1 MALPKP
7 KPSKAVQQKL
17 KAEETAA
24 YAKNKKRVIEHLKKR
39 GLRDVAIAGIIGNI
53 DVETGGTFDFQQRQ
67 TKSGDPRDPNIT
79 PGGAYGLFQFDDP
92 ASGAAGHE
100 TWYKQYLEKTDKTD
114 SLESQ
119 LDYALDMI
127 NAGED
132 TKDPFY
138 EFSSNIGSRN
148 AGVIKGYFEVSDD
161 PKQVSDSITDR
172 FLKPGVKHSN
182 KRRESAKNA
191 LEELKLLDKTDTF
204 PPERVFDVPE
214 EKSMF
219 ERVKPYIPVVRHLNE
234 GGAIPMERQMEMFDE
249 GGLST
254 DEDFKEDLEG
264 TFEITPEMQ
273 ERIDEMTKEER
284 DALRKKLV
292 ADAMERMLSK
302 SPEKIDR
309 SKFIQQYDEGGLE
322 QDGGTIDPISGNDVP
337 PGSSQEEVRDDIPA
351 QLSEGEFVFPA
362 DVVRYIGLEKLMQM
376 RQEAKMGL
384 KMMEE
389 MGQMGNSDQ
398 ATMPD
403 DLPFDIN
410 DLDMDDEIDDNIQNF
425 NVGGMPMPNPQTGV
439 FYTPSTSGVATSPVQ
454 AASAQYQPNIAEPV
468 RPQQAPVPIYQP
480 REIPQYV
487 PFIGGGAPNVE
498 QETRQFIND
507 EGNIINVIFNKATGE
522 PLNEAEKAKITE
534 GYRPYDPNAP
544 KVEDTTVTPTQ
555 VQTATVTGEGG
566 RSPEEQE
573 AEEEARRRSKQRI
586 QDSKNLFGL
595 ETMEGVLE
603 GIGGTFGTYGPDS
616 VGKMTGT
623 GYIIGKNGQLL
634 DPSTGLLVRGGDTG
648 ITSPFALISGITDPR
663 YQNQKPFNA
672 DFMNALPDN
681 VKGRFVDNLRNNPAY
696 FSERFKNTT
705 SIAEVRDS
713 IQKADD
719 FEKDFK
725 DKGFVINSD
734 GSFTAR
740 RGASKAEQDAAA
752 AAVLAYAESMSEPDD
767 DDDDD
772 GTFNRLVRESMA
784 AKARRER
791 GMTRPLDKGAAERR
805 AKAQRQ
811 QNILADQERRQESQL
826 SAAPT
831 TTEEVIRSQEGPGSG
846 MAPQTRQDP
855 GRDRGPGRESFGR
868 EGGMGGRFRA
878 KGGLMETPKPKA
890 KKKMKRGGLA
900 SKK

>member
-1 MALPKP
+1 
-7 KPSKAVQQKL
+7 
-17 KAEETAA
+17 
-24 YAKNKKRVIEHLKKR
+24 
-39 GLRDVAIAGIIGNI
+39 
-53 DVETGGTFDFQQRQ
+53 
-67 TKSGDPRDPNIT
+67 
-79 PGGAYGLFQFDDP
+79 
-92 ASGAAGHE
+92 
-100 TWYKQYLEKTDKTD
+100 
-114 SLESQ
+114 
-119 LDYALDMI
+119 
-127 NAGED
+127 
-132 TKDPFY
+132 
-138 EFSSNIGSRN
+138 
-148 AGVIKGYFEVSDD
+148 
-161 PKQVSDSITDR
+161 
-172 FLKPGVKHSN
+172 
-182 KRRESAKNA
+182 
-191 LEELKLLDKTDTF
+191 
-204 PPERVFDVPE
+204 
-214 EKSMF
+214 
-219 ERVKPYIPVVRHLNE
+219 
-234 GGAIPMERQMEMFDE
+234 
-249 GGLST
+249 
-254 DEDFKEDLEG
+254 
-264 TFEITPEMQ
+264 
-273 ERIDEMTKEER
+273 
-284 DALRKKLV
+284 
-292 ADAMERMLSK
+292 
-302 SPEKIDR
+302 
-309 SKFIQQYDEGGLE
+309 
-322 QDGGTIDPISGNDVP
+322 
-337 PGSSQEEVRDDIPA
+337 
-351 QLSEGEFVFPA
+351 
-362 DVVRYIGLEKLMQM
+362 
-376 RQEAKMGL
+376 MGL

-772 GTFNRLVRESMA
+772 GTFNRLVRESMLSKQRKSSVPKA
-784 AKARRER
+784 A
-791 GMTRPLDKGAAERR
+791 T
-805 AKAQRQ
+805 QRQ
-811 QNILADQERRQESQL
+811 QYRPSTPTSAPPERTDDRGGDLGSGQSFSQQSSPAAQTSAQEE
-826 SAAPT
+826 AAGT
-831 TTEEVIRSQEGPGSG
+831 GSGFSGFGGFNERGRGGGPG
-846 MAPQTRQDP
+846 QD
-855 GRDRGPGRESFGR
+855 F
-868 EGGMGGRFRA
+868 
-878 KGGLMETPKPKA
+878 KQGGLAAKPKPKA